1 MDAASLVCCLDAA
14 TPDVE
19 ATETPIK
26 FGLQHFVLSAIHRE
40 IPSLEESE
48 IPLTS
53 TAQFDLWAIRSIRP
67 NGPLN
72 SLSEMPFLGRME

>member
-48 IPLTS
+48 IPSLNVH
-53 TAQFDLWAIRSIRP
+53 RSIR
-67 NGPLN
+67 
-72 SLSEMPFLGRME
+72 SLGHSQGVWPGE